1 MTSARKTAKKLA
13 EEIMKV
19 MGQAKALEAKAD
31 ALGEEVARA
40 EAQAVAARARAEEF
54 REQMSKAMRDAKA
67 AEARAVELGDE
78 MKQVLVKAQA
88 EAQAEAEEQAR
99 ANAVK
104 EWPSGRY
111 ECAGCGQSV
120 LFTEPARKLPVCE
133 NCGSTSYRGH
143 EPKVIEMKPPRAKK
157 YSAGMYQCG
166 DCGARI
172 AVPLDTDT
180 LSPCDFCGGKT
191 LRPLG

>member
-1 MTSARKTAKKLA
+1 MGSARKQAKTLA
-13 EEIMKV
+13 EKIMKL

-40 EAQAVAARARAEEF
+40 EAQAVAARARADEF
-54 REQMSKAMRDAKA
+54 REQMAAAMRDAKSS
-67 AEARAVELGDE
+67 EAKAIGLGEE
-78 MKQVLVKAQA
+78 MKRVLVEAQA
-88 EAQAEAEEQAR
+88 EARVEAEEQAR

-104 EWPSGRY
+104 EWPAGRY
-111 ECAGCGQSV
+111 ECVGCGQSV

-143 EPKVIEMKPPRAKK
+143 EPKIIKMKPPAAKK
-157 YSAGMYQCG
+157 YPAGMYQCR

-172 AVPLDTDT
+172 AVPLDTDK
-180 LSPCDFCGGKT
+180 LSNCDFCGGKT
-191 LRPLG
+191 LAPL